1 MGNVY
6 GLPERRTAAVRPSPV
21 FLGILA
27 VFAATGAII
36 WRAGD
41 SISQPTRL
49 AVFGFV
55 LAGWV
60 VSLCLHEFG
69 HAFFAWRSGDHG
81 IATRGYLT
89 LNPLKYVNVTL
100 SIVLPLLFV
109 LMGGIGM
116 PGGAVYVDRGAINGR
131 LKNSLISAA
140 GPLANVLFAVVMAM
154 LVSNGASSAHGVFWT
169 ALSYLAFLQVTAAIL
184 NLLPVPGLDG
194 FGIWEPFLPRDW
206 VVRAAQVGGY
216 GFMALFLLLWI
227 PSVNHQFFDGIFYI
241 TSALGLH
248 DIDIDSGQRLFQFW
262 RPYY

>member
-6 GLPERRTAAVRPSPV
+6 GLPERRTAVRPSPV
-21 FLGILA
+21 FLGIVA
-27 VFAATGAII
+27 VFVATGAVI
-36 WRAGD
+36 WRAGQD
-41 SISQPTRL
+41 ISQSTRL

-89 LNPLKYVNVTL
+89 LNPLKYVNVGL
-100 SIVLPLLFV
+100 SILLPLVFV
-109 LMGGIGM
+109 LAGGIGM

-140 GPLANVLFAVVMAM
+140 GPLANVIFAIGLA
-154 LVSNGASSAHGVFWT
+154 LLISGAAGSTHAVFWV
-169 ALSYLAFLQVTAAIL
+169 AMSYLAFLQVTAAIL

-206 VVRAAQVGGY
+206 VAKAAQVGGY

-227 PSVNHQFFDGIFYI
+227 PSVNREFFDGIFYI

-248 DIDIDSGQRLFQFW
+248 DGDIYNGQSLFQFW
-262 RPYY
+262 HPY

>member
-1 MGNVY
+1 MGTVY
-6 GLPERRTAAVRPSPV
+6 GLPERRTAVRPSPV
-21 FLGILA
+21 FLGIVALF
-27 VFAATGAII
+27 VAAGVVT
-36 WRAGD
+36 WRAGMD
-41 SISQPTRL
+41 GSHTNRL
-49 AVFGFV
+49 AVFVFV

-69 HAFFAWRSGDHG
+69 HAFFAWRSGDRG

-100 SIVLPLLFV
+100 SILLPLLFV
-109 LMGGIGM
+109 LLGGIGM

-140 GPLANVLFAVVMAM
+140 GPLANVVFAIVLGL
-154 LVSNGASSAHGVFWT
+154 LVSKLMTTDHLVFWT

-194 FGIWEPFLPRDW
+194 FGIWEPFLPREW
-206 VVRAAQVGGY
+206 VARAAQVGGY

-227 PSVNHQFFDGIFYI
+227 PSVNREFFDGIFYI
-241 TSALGLH
+241 TSALGLQ
-248 DIDIDSGQRLFQFW
+248 DNAINLGQLLFQFW
-262 RPYY
+262 RQY

>member
-1 MGNVY
+1 MGTVY
-6 GLPERRTAAVRPSPV
+6 GLPERRTAVRPSPV
-21 FLGILA
+21 FLGIVA
-27 VFAATGAII
+27 VFVVTGALI
-36 WRAGD
+36 WNAGQD
-41 SISQPTRL
+41 ISKPTRL

-89 LNPLKYVNVTL
+89 LNPLKYVNVGL

-109 LMGGIGM
+109 LAGGIGM

-140 GPLANVLFAVVMAM
+140 GPLANVLFAVILAV
-154 LVSNGASSAHGVFWT
+154 LVSNATGSEHAVFWT
-169 ALSYLAFLQVTAAIL
+169 AMSYLAFLQVTAAIL

-206 VVRAAQVGGY
+206 VAKAAQVGGY

-227 PSVNHQFFDGIFYI
+227 PAVNTQFFDGIFHI

-248 DIDIDSGQRLFQFW
+248 DGDISNGQLLFQFW
-262 RPYY
+262 RQY